1 MRIGLFNATPNE
13 LASELNAQQ
22 LAAKNAAKTGDAAGE
37 DRATL
42 TSDSTSV
49 GSLVSSALASPEVRQ
64 DKVDSLREAVNNGQ
78 YNLDPSKIAASIVDD
93 YA

>member
-1 MRIGLFNATPNE
+1 MRIGLFNSTANE

-22 LAAKNAAKTGDAAGE
+22 LAAKNAAKTGDASGE

-49 GSLVSSALASPEVRQ
+49 GSLVNSALASPEVRQ
-64 DKVDSLREAVNNGQ
+64 GKVDSLRLAVNSGQ
-78 YNLDPSKIAASIVDD
+78 YDLDSAKTASSMVDD